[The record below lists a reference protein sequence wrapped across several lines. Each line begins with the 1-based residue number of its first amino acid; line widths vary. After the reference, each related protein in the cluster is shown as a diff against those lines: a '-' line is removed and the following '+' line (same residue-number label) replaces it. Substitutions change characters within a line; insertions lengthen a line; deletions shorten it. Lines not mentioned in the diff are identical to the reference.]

1 MIDFAAIRRNE
12 FQIRIVVK
20 VSMRFRFREKNFNSI
35 GSGTVYSFAV
45 QIAIEK
51 ASRNAGVCT

>member
-1 MIDFAAIRRNE
+1 MISQQLGGTNSKSE
-12 FQIRIVVK
+12 LLLN